1 MLRKEGYN
9 VNLLIVGD
17 GPQHATLSEE
27 IAQQGLSDFV
37 HFTGSVAPEQV
48 PEWLARMDIATAPY
62 PNQDRF
68 YFSPLKIYEYMAA
81 GLPIIATKVGHLSS
95 IIENGYNGI
104 LAEADNPQ
112 NMAEAI
118 AHLLDNPSEAKRLGT
133 NARLTAEQNHS
144 WLSVVDRILQIARNC
159 QEKLHT

>member
-1 MLRKEGYN
+1 
-9 VNLLIVGD
+9 
-17 GPQHATLSEE
+17 
-27 IAQQGLSDFV
+27 
-37 HFTGSVAPEQV
+37 
-48 PEWLARMDIATAPY
+48 
-62 PNQDRF
+62 
-68 YFSPLKIYEYMAA
+68 MAA

-118 AHLLDNPSEAKRLGT
+118 AYLLDNLPEAKRLGT